1 MFVCCVL
8 VYHPKE
14 NIYIHWLLCEF
25 YYAILVP
32 NSLNSHVS
40 FVSIFNGINFSN
52 WYEQVQLHL
61 GVLDLDLAILEEKS
75 ATIIDVGRNEEKAH
89 YKA

>member
-1 MFVCCVL
+1 MFYVSK
-8 VYHPKE
+8 H
-14 NIYIHWLLCEF
+14 LCEF